1 MSIIQ
6 SRYAHIL
13 CFTSSTQL
21 SQLTVETSNPTILY
35 IKTSQNEQPIKI
47 EIDHIYEVI
56 DTNIYSI
63 TVGTQSEE
71 KALFTYTKKSD

>member
-21 SQLTVETSNPTILY
+21 SQLSVETSNPTILY

-47 EIDHIYEVI
+47 EIDHIYEAI
-56 DTNIYSI
+56 DTNIYSV

>member
-13 CFTSSTQL
+13 CFTSSIQL

-35 IKTSQNEQPIKI
+35 IKTSQNEQPVKI
-47 EIDHIYEVI
+47 EIDHIYEAI

>member
-35 IKTSQNEQPIKI
+35 IRTSQNEQPIKI
-47 EIDHIYEVI
+47 EIDHIYEAI